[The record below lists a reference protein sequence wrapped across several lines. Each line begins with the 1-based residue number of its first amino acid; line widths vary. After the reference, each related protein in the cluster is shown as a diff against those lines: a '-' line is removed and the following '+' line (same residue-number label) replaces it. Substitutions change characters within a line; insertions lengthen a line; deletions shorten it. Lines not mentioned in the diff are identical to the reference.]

1 MRSERPW
8 IGLDVGERRIGV
20 AVSDELGWFAQPY
33 SVIERKGLTADVESL
48 VQLAGDCNA
57 QGFVVGLPRRTT
69 GEAGPEVEYVRAF
82 VAALQQQTSLPI
94 EWYDERFS
102 TVVAERA
109 LREQGVRGA
118 KRRRRIDQVAAA
130 VILQDFLDR
139 RRHNGRG

>member
-1 MRSERPW
+1 MSLERPW
-8 IGLDVGERRIGV
+8 IGLDVGRRRIGV
-20 AVSDELGWFAQPY
+20 AISDPLGITAQPH
-33 SVIERKGLTADVESL
+33 SVIERKGLTADLASL
-48 VQLAGDCNA
+48 VQLSSQCDA

-69 GEAGPEVEYVRAF
+69 GEEGPEVESVRAF
-82 VAALQQQTSLPI
+82 AAALQEETGLPV

-109 LREQGVRGA
+109 LQEQGVRGQ

-139 RRHNGRG
+139 RRHHGPR